1 MKNKTQKRGAKIAVI
16 LTLIA
21 ALVAGIAAMPLA
33 RASVFQTSPI
43 QKLDNVKVNYTD
55 YFDSSV
61 VQPLPERIRDDET
74 ISVIVT
80 LDNAT
85 VMDAYEASA
94 KTQSLPEF
102 AADSKQAKAV
112 RGQVA
117 AEKKQLLS
125 KLDAQGIN
133 YTTGEEYDTLLCGFE
148 LLIKARDFHTTCKA
162 LPENAG
168 IMVGEVYNVAETQ
181 LVENT
186 VNVYETGIFKSGES
200 GYDGSGMVVAVLDTG
215 LDSKHTAFSVE
226 NFTSE
231 KLGLTYEDV
240 AKVVAKTKANELAG
254 GLSTDDV
261 YINEKV
267 PFGYDYADNDPDV
280 YSTHNNHGT
289 HVSGV
294 IVGKDDTI
302 TGVAPNAQL
311 VSMKVFS
318 DVMDTARSS
327 WILSALED
335 CVVLGVD
342 VINMSLG
349 TACGFSRESDEEI
362 TSGVYQKIRDAG
374 ISLIVAASNSFSSAY
389 GSEKNGNLGLTSN
402 PDTGTVGSPGTYEGA
417 MSVAS
422 INGEETP
429 YIKYKD
435 TIIYFEESNNGTAEE
450 NDFFETL
457 LKDKTSETFEFVIV
471 PGVGRTADY
480 TGLDVKGKI
489 ALVRRGDNTFEEK
502 AMIAETQGAAGI
514 IIYNN
519 VSGEIKMNVGDAKL
533 AVCSI
538 AQNDG
543 EMLVAQGGGKLTISK
558 KQTSGPFISDF
569 SSWGPG
575 PNLELKPEITAH
587 GGNILSSVTGGGY
600 DRLSGTSMACPN
612 LAGVV
617 ILLRQY
623 VVENFPDIANDNV
636 KVNAMVNSLMMS
648 TADIAN
654 NTNGLPYSVRK
665 QGAGLANLM
674 NSIKTTAYIETYDKE
689 GKLMDK
695 PKLELGDDP
704 EKTGVYEMSF
714 RVTNFGKK
722 KLSYDLGAYVLT
734 EGVSE
739 TKTNAGETTVTE
751 EAYLLSGA
759 KFEVTKVDGEAYS
772 GSGISVAGGKSVDV
786 SVKITLS
793 DSDKEYLNKSFENGM
808 YVEGYITLEAK
819 GGTKVDMSI
828 PYLAFYGDWTVAPLF
843 DLDYYETN
851 ADELD
856 DSIAVEDKTMADAY
870 ASRPIGG
877 VSEDYVSYLGSYY
890 FLQDPKDMVIS
901 ASRDYIALSNQ
912 EGTIHS
918 LRFVW
923 AGLLRNA
930 RKIEIKIT
938 DDVTGQVIFETVDDD
953 VRKSYGDG
961 GSIYPANIE
970 VEFDTLDYNLKNNS
984 KYTVTLTGY
993 LDYEEGGLETNK
1005 KNVFSFPLTVDFEAP
1020 TVTGVDFQWEYDK
1033 TLKKNRLYANVN
1045 IFDNHHTMSAQLGYV
1060 GSGKDADGNVVPEL
1074 MAFEQYM
1081 TPVYSQ
1087 RNSTTTV
1094 KLELTDYIYDIK
1106 EGALNKNTFALTC
1119 YDYALNYATYEI
1131 RLPNNFQDF
1140 YLEDITQEGVTL
1152 SPNEVL
1158 PLEPLI
1164 HPDTQWAELLDYA
1177 SSRPSVVRV
1186 VNNKLV
1192 AVTSGNAII
1201 KVSDPKTNKSVT
1213 FPVTVLGKGDDGYR
1227 RYDKPVADIFRLTG
1241 YLTQKAYYVVD
1252 SAEKDIG
1259 DTGDKRFFEGNFNL
1273 SMYPSETVML
1283 TYDLDSYF
1291 PADTSVTYETSN
1303 ENIVKVD
1310 ENGNVTAVAEG
1321 FASVSVKVLL
1331 DGKSTYYSESVS
1343 VEVKDPY
1350 ITNAAS
1356 LTHYYGNGGLVAVP
1370 EDKKL
1375 TEIGNFAFANF
1386 EYIPKTEEEL
1396 AFDDAETSKQWYIGE
1411 STITKV
1417 ILPEGIKKIG
1427 AYAFANLTGLEEIVL
1442 PSTMEAIEY
1451 GAFYGCSALK
1461 KITFS
1466 GENNLKIINQNA
1478 FENCD
1483 LQKTVDLSAACVI
1496 SDYAFAGNEDLEGVI
1511 TGDSL
1516 LSIGEY
1522 AFAGCKTLKDVT
1534 ITAKK
1539 VKYGPYAFT
1548 GCQALTSFYVNAAV
1562 LPEGMFYECKT
1573 LETVTVGSDVNTI
1586 GEFAFRD
1593 TAIHTFEIQEG
1604 NKAYKVQKANYI
1616 LAADGTNLVAV
1627 APTLEGTF
1635 DASSAGGA
1643 KITAL
1648 ATGAFSHNT
1657 LLTAVSLPEVTVL
1670 GNYAFGSSESLATI
1684 SLGKLEK
1691 IGEYAF
1697 FETAISQ
1704 LPAFTAETE
1713 IGKYAFA
1720 FTDIVSVT
1728 VPDGMK
1734 LSEGVFSECQFLET
1748 VTIGNDVTIGKYAF
1762 GQDKDN
1768 IFTVNNYI
1776 ENEETYFYYTFQ
1788 TALKSL
1794 TIGNNVQI
1802 GENAFIN
1809 AHSLETVNLGENA
1822 VIGNMAFYNNSSL
1835 KTIDLS
1841 KAKSIGEYAF
1851 SGDSYMICL
1860 DDSMQVG
1867 AVSTDGTYMYTYHA
1881 PKLEMVDLSSANKI
1895 GKYAFVYCHE
1905 LTTVVL
1911 GEYIN
1916 KIPEY
1921 AFADCKKLSSIDL
1934 SRVESVGQY
1943 AFSECKALTNIV
1955 LSMVDKVGEGAFIYN
1970 TALTDLMLNPLGCVV
1985 EDNAFAECPELCR
1998 IINLDKV
2005 THIGDYAF
2013 LKSAVESVDLSAAE
2027 YIGTHA
2033 FMKSTRAP
2041 FQVKLGEKLERLGDN
2056 PFVFCEV
2063 EFCSVETTDFNGQ
2076 PLETKNWSFD
2086 INDHITVID
2095 GSLYQRLERGLELV
2109 TYAGENPENAVVAPE
2124 TARIGG
2130 MAFYGCNV
2138 QMVTMPN
2145 TVFSIGHK
2153 AFYNCYALDTVVF
2166 GSHTAPILE
2175 EEFDRTWYESFE
2187 NMPGTGDFGSYT
2199 NYSGEQ
2205 VQITGMGLIPYYMW
2219 NSTDGLY
2226 SNVFYGANFVDYVG
2240 YLGEKVTMVR
2250 PVNGIG
2256 YDSFVYA
2263 QYFDVVIDGAQ
2274 APDKTTL
2281 EAIWAIQDIPER
2293 VSYEKRSIVEHAR
2306 ACYDKIA
2313 TLEQQALVT
2322 NYADLI
2328 SAEQR
2333 IISLTPTEEETPV
2346 QEAPETEPEKKS
2358 GKGLLVFLL
2367 VVLGLLVVAVAT
2379 AVVFVVLKAKKQ
2391 QRPIPEV
2398 AKESLTWLAKSL
2410 RKLWAVVAAAA
2421 ILVWGLLV
2429 KAFKKVWLYIA
2440 AAAKKLGAWIGKLW
2454 KKIFGE
2460 RKKPAQ
2466 DAENAPE
2473 ENQEAQPGAE
2483 ENPEQPAE
2491 EKPRREKAERKPRK
2505 IRKHRK
2511 PRKFRKFHM
2520 PVEMNATVKL
2530 VLYILGAVLVVG
2542 LIAYGVLTAFLNK
2555 TTDNPYEIND
2565 ADNFKI
2571 SVRYDANGGFFTTNT
2586 AVIVDTYDSSKL
2598 EEGIALLEP
2607 DNEIREKNAFKP
2619 VKNGYFLA
2627 GWYAQRTETGK
2638 DEKGEPVYTYAEPW
2652 DFEVDRLT
2660 ADMVQTQS
2668 ASEAAL
2674 TLYAAWIPMFRIELY
2689 NLGSDELVDTISYDP
2704 TAAKPLK
2711 MPAWDMKTGAMEM
2724 NDLPERSGYTFQ
2736 AAYLSELGEEPI
2748 ESELLYHPGSVDYA
2762 TGTAENP
2769 VAKLYIQWQEGE
2781 WYHIYTAEQFVDNA
2795 SVTGNYVIHADL
2807 DFQEERWPT
2816 SLMHGTFEGSIQ
2828 GNGYTFKNITFKQTN
2843 NSKVCAGMFG
2853 QLAATA
2859 SVTDLILENV
2869 IFTIKGGTRVA
2880 GTTYGLFAG
2889 TVAEGAMVAGVSI
2902 TSGIIEIDADCYFGT
2917 DDYTIGLVCG
2927 MGNTDIDYTGIT
2939 CVPVGEKPERV
2950 EITVVE
2956 STVTVKISE

>member
-1 MKNKTQKRGAKIAVI
+1 MAVI
-16 LTLIA
+16 LALVA
-21 ALVAGIAAMPLA
+21 VLVAGIVSLPFAQAARFEA
-33 RASVFQTSPI
+33 DSI
-43 QKLDNVKVNYTD
+43 QRLDHVKVD
-55 YFDSSV
+55 YAKHFDSSV
-61 VQPLPERIRDDET
+61 VQPLPQSIRDDET

-85 VMDAYEASA
+85 VMDAYEQTA
-94 KTQSLPEF
+94 KKQSLLEF
-102 AADSKQAKAV
+102 AGESSQAKSI
-112 RGQVA
+112 RKEVA
-117 AEKKQLLS
+117 AEKKQMLN
-125 KLDAQGIN
+125 KLDRQGIR
-133 YTTGEEYDTLLCGFE
+133 YTTGEQYDTLLCGFE
-148 LLIKARDFHTTCKA
+148 LLIKAGDFDATCKS
-162 LPENAG
+162 LPQGAG
-168 IMVGEVYNVAETQ
+168 IMVGEVYNVAETK

-215 LDSKHTAFSVE
+215 LDSNHTAFSVE

-240 AKVVAKTKANELAG
+240 AKVLSKTKANELSG
-254 GLSTDDV
+254 GLSADDV

-318 DVMDTARSS
+318 DIMDTARSA

-402 PDTGTVGSPGTYEGA
+402 PDTGTVGSPGTYEGT

-435 TIIYFEESNNGTAEE
+435 TIIYFDESNNGAAEE

-457 LKDKTSETFEFVIV
+457 LGEEKAKTFEYVVI

-480 TGLDVKGKI
+480 TGLDVTGKI

-502 AMIAETQGAAGI
+502 AMIAETQGAAGVI
-514 IIYNN
+514 VYNN

-538 AQNDG
+538 SQNDG
-543 EMLVAQGGGKLTISK
+543 ELLAAQGSGKLTISK

-636 KVNAMVNSLMMS
+636 KVNTMVNCLMMS
-648 TADIAN
+648 TADIAS
-654 NTNGLPYSVRK
+654 NTNGLPYAVRK

-674 NSIKTTAYIETYDKE
+674 NAIKTTAYIETYDKD

-722 KLSYDLGAYVLT
+722 KLSYELGAYVMT

-739 TKTNAGETTVTE
+739 TKTNAGQTTVTE
-751 EAYLLSGA
+751 EAYLLGGA
-759 KFEVTKVDGEAYS
+759 QFEVTAVNGEAHK
-772 GSGISVAGGKSVDV
+772 GEKITVKAGQSVDV
-786 SVKITLS
+786 TVKITLS
-793 DSDKEYLNKSFENGM
+793 DSDKQYLNDSFENGM

-819 GGTKVDMSI
+819 SGTKIDMSV

-856 DSIAVEDKTMADAY
+856 DSVAFEDKTMADAY

-890 FLQDPKDMVIS
+890 FLQDPKDMIIS
-901 ASRDYIALSNQ
+901 ANRDYIALSNQ

-938 DDVTGQVIFETVDDD
+938 DDVTGQVAFETVDDD

-961 GSIYPANIE
+961 GSIYPANVEI
-970 VEFDTLDYNLKNNS
+970 EFDTLDYNLKNNS
-984 KYTVTLTGY
+984 QYTVTLTGY
-993 LDYEEGGLETNK
+993 LDYEDGGLETNK

-1020 TVTGVDFQWEYDK
+1020 TVTGVTFEYEYDK
-1033 TLKKNRLYANVN
+1033 SLKKNRLYANVD
-1045 IFDNHHTMSAQLGYV
+1045 IYDNHHTMSAQLGYV
-1060 GSGKDADGNVVPEL
+1060 GNGTDGDGNTVPE
-1074 MAFEQYM
+1074 MFNFEQYM

-1094 KLELTDYIYDIK
+1094 KLELTDYIWQIK
-1106 EGALNKNTFALTC
+1106 EGAINDRSFALTC

-1131 RLPNNFQDF
+1131 ALPTDYIDF
-1140 YLEDITQEGVTL
+1140 YLESISQEGVTL
-1152 SPNEVL
+1152 SPNEVFT
-1158 PLEPLI
+1158 LEPLI
-1164 HPDTQWAELLDYA
+1164 HPNESWAELLDFA

-1186 VNNKLV
+1186 VNNKIV
-1192 AVTSGNAII
+1192 AVASGSAII
-1201 KVSDPKTNKSVT
+1201 KVSDPKTNRSIT
-1213 FPVTVLGKGDDGYR
+1213 FPVTVLDEDDDGYR

-1241 YLTQKAYYVVD
+1241 YTTQKAYYVVD
-1252 SAEKDIG
+1252 NEEKDLG

-1273 SMYPSETVML
+1273 SMYPSETVLL
-1283 TYDLDSYF
+1283 TYDLDAFF
-1291 PADTSVTYETSN
+1291 PNHTTVSFETSN

-1310 ENGNVTAVAEG
+1310 SNGNVTAVAEG
-1321 FASVSVKVLL
+1321 FASVTVKVML
-1331 DGKSTYYSESVS
+1331 DGKNTYYSETVS

-1350 ITNAAS
+1350 LTNGAS
-1356 LTHYYGNGGLVAVP
+1356 LSHYYGNGGLVVVP
-1370 EDKKL
+1370 DDKGL

-1417 ILPEGIKKIG
+1417 VLPEGIKKIG

-1451 GAFYGCSALK
+1451 GAFYGCTALQ

-1466 GENNLKIINQNA
+1466 GENNLKIINQHA

-1483 LQKTVDLSAACVI
+1483 LQKTVDMSAACVI
-1496 SDYAFAGNEDLEGVI
+1496 SNYAFAGNQDLEEVV

-1522 AFAGCKTLKDVT
+1522 AFAGCKTLKTVT

-1548 GCQALTSFYVNAAV
+1548 GCQGLTSFYVNAAV

-1573 LETVTVGSDVNTI
+1573 LETVTIGPDVNDI

-1593 TAIHTFEIQEG
+1593 TAVKTLEVQEG
-1604 NKAYKVQKANYI
+1604 NKAYKVQKANYVI
-1616 LAADGTNLVAV
+1616 SADGKTLVAV
-1627 APTLEGTF
+1627 APTLTGSFT
-1635 DASSAGGA
+1635 AANAGNA
-1643 KITAL
+1643 KITKL
-1648 ATGAFSHNT
+1648 ANGAFSHNT
-1657 LLTAVSLPEVTVL
+1657 KLTVVELPEVTVL
-1670 GNYAFGSSESLATI
+1670 GDYAFGSSENIATVT
-1684 SLGKLEK
+1684 LGALEK

-1697 FETAISQ
+1697 FETAITQ
-1704 LPAFTAETE
+1704 APAFTADTQ
-1713 IGKYAFA
+1713 IGKYAFS
-1720 FTDIVSVT
+1720 FTDLISVT
-1728 VPDGMK
+1728 IPDGMEIA
-1734 LSEGVFSECQFLET
+1734 EGVFSECQSLET

-1762 GQDKDN
+1762 SQDKDN
-1768 IFTVNNYI
+1768 IFIVNNYI
-1776 ENEETYFYYTFQ
+1776 ENDETYFYYTFQ
-1788 TALKSL
+1788 TALTNL
-1794 TIGNNVQI
+1794 TIGNNAVI
-1802 GENAFIN
+1802 GENAFSN
-1809 AHSLETVNLGENA
+1809 AHSLETVALGENA
-1822 VIGNMAFYNNSSL
+1822 EIGNMAFYNNSSL
-1835 KTIDLS
+1835 KNIDLS

-1867 AVSTDGTYMYTYHA
+1867 AVSAEGTYLYTYHA
-1881 PKLEMVDLSSANKI
+1881 PKLETVDLTSAESI

-1905 LTTVVL
+1905 LTTVTL
-1911 GEYIN
+1911 GEKITE
-1916 KIPEY
+1916 IPEY
-1921 AFADCKKLSSIDL
+1921 AFADCKKLVSIDL
-1934 SRVESVGQY
+1934 SRIETVGQY
-1943 AFSECKALTNIV
+1943 AFSECKALTNVI
-1955 LSMVDKVGEGAFIYN
+1955 LSVAQTVGEGAFIYN
-1970 TALTDLMLNPLGCVV
+1970 SALMDVMLNPEGCVL
-1985 EDNAFAECPELCR
+1985 ENNAFAECAALSGVQ
-1998 IINLDKV
+1998 NLNKV
-2005 THIGDYAF
+2005 TSVGDYAF
-2013 LKSAVESVDLSAAE
+2013 LNSALTQVDLTAAE
-2027 YIGTHA
+2027 HIGTYA
-2033 FMKSTRAP
+2033 FMKPEKTQ
-2041 FQVKLGEKLERLGDN
+2041 FKVTLGEDLKTLGDN
-2056 PFVFCEV
+2056 PFALCQV
-2063 EFCSVETTDFNGQ
+2063 EFCIAETTDFNGTT
-2076 PLETKNWSFD
+2076 LENKTYTFD
-2086 INDHITVID
+2086 ISDDVTVID
-2095 GSLYQRLERGLELV
+2095 GSLYCRLDRGMELIC
-2109 TYAGENPENAVVAPE
+2109 YAGNDPANAVVAE
-2124 TARIGG
+2124 DAVRISG
-2130 MAFYGCNV
+2130 MAFASSDV

-2145 TVFSIGHK
+2145 TVFAIGHK
-2153 AFYNCYALDTVVF
+2153 AFYNCQKLHTVVF
-2166 GSHTAPILE
+2166 NSHEAPALE

-2187 NMPGTGDFGSYT
+2187 NVPGTGDFGTYQDYVG
-2199 NYSGEQ
+2199 ND
-2205 VQITGMGLIPYYMW
+2205 VQITGMGMIPYYMW

-2226 SNVFYGANFVDYVG
+2226 SNVFYGASFVDYVG
-2240 YLGEKVTMVR
+2240 YVEKKLTMIR
-2250 PVNGIG
+2250 PVNGTN
-2256 YDSFVYA
+2256 YDSFIYS
-2263 QYFDVVIDGAQ
+2263 QYFDVAIDGAQ

-2281 EAIWAIQDIPER
+2281 ETIWAIKEIPER
-2293 VSYEKRSIVEHAR
+2293 VTYEKRAVVENAR
-2306 ACYDKIA
+2306 ALYNKIA

-2333 IISLTPTEEETPV
+2333 IVSLTPTEEAPV
-2346 QEAPETEPEKKS
+2346 EEQPVAEEKQS
-2358 GKGLLVFLL
+2358 GAGFVIFL
-2367 VVLGLLVVAVAT
+2367 VVLMCI
-2379 AVVFVVLKAKKQ
+2379 VLA
-2391 QRPIPEV
+2391 
-2398 AKESLTWLAKSL
+2398 A
-2410 RKLWAVVAAAA
+2410 VAAAA
-2421 ILVWGLLV
+2421 VYVLLKSRMEKRPFKEVTVEFLGVVKIKSLEIWAIIVPLAKLVWAWIAKITKKVWPVIKGIAGKVLPV
-2429 KAFKKVWLYIA
+2429 IAHWTKKVWLVSVPLV
-2440 AAAKKLGAWIGKLW
+2440 KKLAQLFVKLW
-2454 KKIFGE
+2454 KKTTQLSGKLLT
-2460 RKKPAQ
+2460 KKAA
-2466 DAENAPE
+2466 DDTS
-2473 ENQEAQPGAE
+2473 
-2483 ENPEQPAE
+2483 
-2491 EKPRREKAERKPRK
+2491 EKPESKRRTKTAKPRKPRK
-2505 IRKHRK
+2505 VRK
-2511 PRKFRKFHM
+2511 PR
-2520 PVEMNATVKL
+2520 VELSKNVK
-2530 VLYILGAVLVVG
+2530 ILLMVIAAVLVVA
-2542 LIAYGVLTAFLNK
+2542 LIIVGVISAMNGGGTE
-2555 TTDNPYEIND
+2555 NPYEAND
-2565 ADNFKI
+2565 ADNYTV
-2571 SVRYDANGGFFTTNT
+2571 SVKFDANGGFFTTNT
-2586 AVIVDTYDSSKL
+2586 SVIVDAFDKSQL
-2598 EEGIALLEP
+2598 ESGIALLEP
-2607 DNEIREKNAFKP
+2607 DNTVRGNNAFTA

-2627 GWYAQRTETGK
+2627 GWYAQRIENGT
-2638 DEKGEPVYTYAEPW
+2638 DSNGEPNYTYADKW
-2652 DFEVDRLT
+2652 DFAKDRLT
-2660 ADMVQTQS
+2660 QEIAQTNTS
-2668 ASEAAL
+2668 SEPVL

-2689 NLGSDELVDTISYDP
+2689 DMETGDLLKEMNYDP
-2704 TAAKPLK
+2704 TSGKALT
-2711 MPAWDMKTGAMEM
+2711 MPAWDKETGAMEM
-2724 NDLPERSGYTFQ
+2724 NDLPEGSGYTFSG
-2736 AAYLSELGEEPI
+2736 AYLDAAGTQPVEGEQ
-2748 ESELLYHPGSVDYA
+2748 LAHPGSVDYA
-2762 TGTAENP
+2762 TGTGKDP
-2769 VAKLYIQWQEGE
+2769 VFKLYVQWMEGQ
-2781 WYHIYTAEQFVDNA
+2781 WYHIYNAEQFVDNA
-2795 SVTGNYVIHADL
+2795 SVVGNYVIHADL
-2807 DFQEERWPT
+2807 NFADEKWPT
-2816 SLMHGTFEGSIQ
+2816 ALMHGNFEGSIQ
-2828 GNGYTFKNITFKQTN
+2828 GNGHTFKNITVTQTN
-2843 NSKVCAGMFG
+2843 KSKNTAGLFG
-2853 QLAATA
+2853 QLAETA
-2859 SVTDLILENV
+2859 SVTDIAFENV
-2869 IFTIKGGTRVA
+2869 TFTLKGGTRVA
-2880 GTTYGLFAG
+2880 GTAYGLLAG
-2889 TVAEGAMVAGVSI
+2889 IISEGAELTGVTVTNSKLQ
-2902 TSGIIEIDADCYFGT
+2902 IDSDCYFGT
-2917 DDYTIGLVCG
+2917 DDYTIGLICG
-2927 MGNTDIDYTGIT
+2927 MGATDIDYTGIT
-2939 CVPVGEKPERV
+2939 CEAVGDKPESV
-2950 EITVVE
+2950 IITVSD
-2956 STVTVKISE
+2956 STVTVEFAEA